1 MLIIR
6 TDVLWMDYWCPEIAT
21 SVLRRDRLGCQAA
34 PEANIVVCGAHA
46 VSCSTKTHFLWM
58 SRWEMN
64 GKPYAKLLILTL
76 LSVFLPIICAILI
89 FRCQSV
95 FYSKE
100 LYPLHLD
107 SQAVL
112 LKHMHFSKPLWNT
125 SFLVIPVSRR
135 LGRNH
140 HTITQLLNYHIIT
153 EHTLCFRLLICGVD
167 ILITTEDTQISIK
180 RFKF

>member
-1 MLIIR
+1 
-6 TDVLWMDYWCPEIAT
+6 MDYWCPEIAT
-21 SVLRRDRLGCQAA
+21 SVLRGDQVGCQAA
-34 PEANIVVCGAHA
+34 PVANIIVCSAHA
-46 VSCSTKTHFLWM
+46 VLCGTKIHFLWM

-64 GKPYAKLLILTL
+64 GKPHAKLLILTL
-76 LSVFLPIICAILI
+76 LSVFLPIICAVLI

-95 FYSKE
+95 FCSKE
-100 LYPLHLD
+100 LYPLNLE

-112 LKHMHFSKPLWNT
+112 LKRTHFSKPFWNT

-135 LGRNH
+135 LERNH
-140 HTITQLLNYHIIT
+140 HTITQLRNYHIIT
-153 EHTLCFRLLICGVD
+153 EHTLCFWLLICAVD